1 MKITPIRIA
10 TLLLALG
17 LTACGGGDD
26 ATTTTT
32 TTPTTE
38 TPSASCTDPTKTLTY
53 SANANAMAT
62 GNPFTDG
69 QEVCFEASS
78 TSLAFDGKTLTN
90 PVQNTAVTAP
100 YAAYTFTDGSYKLE
114 VVFNAGALY
123 EINVVDGSGSTF
135 FGQFAF
141 PAS

>member
-53 SANANAMAT
+53 SANAMAT